1 MDWQFVGASA
11 TMLVVNLIYAVVA
24 LFIGV
29 AALRLLDRT
38 VLKKIDL
45 EEEIKNGNLAAA
57 LFASTLMLF
66 VAILIGLALG
76 K

>member
-1 MDWQFVGASA
+1 MDWQFVAASA
-11 TMLVVNLIYAVVA
+11 TMLVVNLVYAVVA

-29 AALRLLDRT
+29 AAVRLVDRK
-38 VLKKIDL
+38 VLQKLDL
-45 EEEIKNGNLAAA
+45 EEEIKQGNLAAA
-57 LFASTLMLF
+57 IFASTLVLF